1 MKTMTISDFKARALQ
16 VIEDVF
22 ETREELVITKRGK
35 PVARVIPYQE
45 HASKSKP
52 GKLSKYLVSEKDILS
67 PLGSEDWEV
76 CK

>member
-1 MKTMTISDFKARALQ
+1 MKTMSISEFKAHALR

-22 ETREELVITKRGK
+22 ESRESLVITKRGK

-45 HASKSKP
+45 QTSKP
-52 GKLSKYLVSEKDILS
+52 RPGRLSQYFIYEKDIVA
-67 PLGSEDWEV
+67 PLDSKDWEV